1 MKQLYQIERLVQ
13 EIKDQI
19 FEEQFEPVM
28 YCGKTFFVRD
38 LGAADCGCCS
48 YYVLE
53 VDGVSVASFAPWQ
66 IGDVYDVKE
75 IIQKVTQ

>member
-1 MKQLYQIERLVQ
+1 MKQLYQLEHLVQ

-28 YCGKTFFVRD
+28 YCEKTFAVKD
-38 LGAADCGCCS
+38 LGMADCGCCS
-48 YYVLE
+48 YYALE

-66 IGDVYDVKE
+66 IGDVYDVNE
-75 IIQKVTQ
+75 IIQKVIQ